1 MLLGKYGAEWLLI
14 IITNI
19 MHIRHCVDV
28 LVSAGET
35 VSFDFH
41 VITLAFCAVQ
51 KLSCFDICA
60 FSLSGKNCRR
70 EASSYHSYL
79 TYYPLVTNF
88 ALLYGKWMLNLT

>member
-14 IITNI
+14 IKNI
-19 MHIRHCVDV
+19 MHIRPRVDV

-41 VITLAFCAVQ
+41 VITLAFCALQ

-60 FSLSGKNCRR
+60 
-70 EASSYHSYL
+70 
-79 TYYPLVTNF
+79 
-88 ALLYGKWMLNLT
+88 